1 MEPRNPITKEQI
13 QCALR
18 ERHSAGVQE
27 KLDHARVAVA
37 GLGGLG
43 SNVAFAL
50 ARIGVGHL
58 HLIDFDRV
66 DLANL
71 NRQQYFLRHL
81 GMYKTD
87 ALKEELLQI
96 NPYLDIRTDCI
107 RVTENNLPELFAEDP
122 IVCEAFDSP
131 EAKAMLANGIL
142 ELYPEKFLIAA
153 SGMAG
158 YGESNAIHTRKIT
171 EHFYLCG
178 DEKTEPSYGRGLMAP
193 RVAVCAAHE
202 ANLITELI
210 LR

>member
-1 MEPRNPITKEQI
+1 MI
-13 QCALR
+13 
-18 ERHSAGVQE
+18 
-27 KLDHARVAVA
+27 
-37 GLGGLG
+37 
-43 SNVAFAL
+43 
-50 ARIGVGHL
+50 
-58 HLIDFDRV
+58 
-66 DLANL
+66 
-71 NRQQYFLRHL
+71 
-81 GMYKTD
+81 
-87 ALKEELLQI
+87 
-96 NPYLDIRTDCI
+96 
-107 RVTENNLPELFAEDP
+107 
-122 IVCEAFDSP
+122 CEAFDDP